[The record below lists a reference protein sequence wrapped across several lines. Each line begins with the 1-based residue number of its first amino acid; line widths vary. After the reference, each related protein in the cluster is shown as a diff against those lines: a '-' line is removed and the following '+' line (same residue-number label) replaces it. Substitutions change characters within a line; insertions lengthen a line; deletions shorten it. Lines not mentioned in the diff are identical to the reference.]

1 MAKLAIVAALNVL
14 LYGFHNQ
21 PDTLP
26 ELWLSL
32 SHHLKK
38 GSLTAEAN
46 SLREAFV
53 TRLRS

>member
-1 MAKLAIVAALNVL
+1 MSCTTRIVVSQSRPMAKLAIVAALNVL

-38 GSLTAEAN
+38 G
-46 SLREAFV
+46 R
-53 TRLRS
+53 